1 MAFPGSRDGG
11 SNESD
16 GDGDGDGIRT
26 ENTLWA
32 LKAKEGLPQAI
43 IASCSKI
50 LMKLLSIQLN
60 SYTAKESPSV
70 VTGNTETI

>member
-50 LMKLLSIQLN
+50 LDE
-60 SYTAKESPSV
+60 AAVDP
-70 VTGNTETI
+70 TELIHRKREPERRD